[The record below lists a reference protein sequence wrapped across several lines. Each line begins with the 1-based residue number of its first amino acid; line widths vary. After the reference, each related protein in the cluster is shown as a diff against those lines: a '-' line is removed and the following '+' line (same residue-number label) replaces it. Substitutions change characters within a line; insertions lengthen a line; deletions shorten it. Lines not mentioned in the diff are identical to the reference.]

1 MTENANLTPTQDTP
15 APELTQP
22 AKQPANINLRVD
34 TALLRAV
41 LDANPTAKLS
51 IESVAIEKMSEE
63 IFRKIRNMDFGQI
76 QRDADARVQ
85 RAMADSEAAFR
96 HRYKFPNEAVV
107 EVQRTAKEFF
117 DRELRVAR
125 TEFIAAA
132 EKEIQNKLNIAE
144 TILAGK
150 VRDIKDSI
158 AAELVQLI
166 RVQAR
171 AEFVTVLQE
180 VKSLS

>member
-1 MTENANLTPTQDTP
+1 MTTMSENANLTQPP
-15 APELTQP
+15 APKTP
-22 AKQPANINLRVD
+22 PSNINLRVD

-41 LDANPTAKLS
+41 LDANPTAKLA

-63 IFRKIRNMDFGQI
+63 IFRKIRNSDFGQL

-85 RAMADSEAAFR
+85 RAMADSEAAFK

-107 EVQRTAKEFF
+107 EVQRIAKEFF
-117 DRELRVAR
+117 EAELRAAR
-125 TEFIAAA
+125 AKFIMEA

-150 VRDIKDSI
+150 VEAIKGRILLEISQ
-158 AAELVQLI
+158 LV
-166 RVQAR
+166 REQAR
-171 AEFVTVLQE
+171 AEFISVLQE
-180 VKSLS
+180 VKGLS